1 MLLNAR
7 LSRCSAEH
15 TEINM
20 GLNVAQKLIESHLL
34 SGAMTAGGEIGIRID
49 QTLTQDATRTLVML
63 EFESIGLDS
72 ARKELSCQYVDHN
85 LIQEDTTHP
94 DAPLLL

>member
-34 SGAMTAGGEIGIRID
+34 SGAMTAGEKIGIRID
-49 QTLTQDATRTLVML
+49 QTLTQEATRALVML
-63 EFESIGLDS
+63 AFGSMGFDS
-72 ARKELSCQYVDHN
+72 ARTEMSFQYVDHN
-85 LIQEDTTHP
+85 LIQEDHKNP
-94 DAPLLL
+94 DDHFL